1 MSSALDEDMDTDDE
15 IEAVRRME
23 KDEEERKGRNGRC
36 VR

>member
-23 KDEEERKGRNGRC
+23 KDGEERKGRNGRC